1 MSTLTEKLIIRNATL
16 VNEGREFESDV
27 LIKNG
32 RIEKIAT
39 SIGADGTEIEA
50 AGRFLLPGMIDDQVH
65 FREPGLTHKGNIASE
80 SRAAVAGGITSFM
93 EMPNTSPPTADAEAL
108 EAKYARAA
116 QGAHANYAFYM
127 GATNDNIEAIRAIDP
142 EATCG
147 LKVFMGASTGNMLV
161 DDEKILE
168 QIFADSPVMVVTHC
182 EDTPTV
188 ERDLARIRAERGDD
202 LPPSVHPQV
211 RTAEA
216 CWRSS
221 KLAVGLARKHG
232 TQLHVLHLTTAREM
246 AHFEPGPIA
255 DKQIT
260 AEACVHHLL
269 LSHDDYESRGNLIKC
284 NPAIKYESDRQALL
298 QALADDRLDIIAT
311 DHAPHLLEEKD
322 TGYLRAAAGL
332 PLVQHAL
339 PLALEHV
346 HEGTLPLVKVVEKTA
361 HNPAVRFAVKERGFL
376 REGYW
381 ADLTLIDM
389 HAATTV
395 AREDVLYHCGWSPFE
410 GTTLRSRVQTTIV
423 SGRIAWHDGRVI
435 EHDGAR
441 RLEFNR

>member
-1 MSTLTEKLIIRNATL
+1 MTEGLIIRNATL

-39 SIGADGTEIEA
+39 SVGADGIEIEA

-108 EAKYARAA
+108 EAKYTRAA

-142 EATCG
+142 QATCG

-161 DDEKILE
+161 DDEKVLE

-389 HAATTV
+389 HAAATV